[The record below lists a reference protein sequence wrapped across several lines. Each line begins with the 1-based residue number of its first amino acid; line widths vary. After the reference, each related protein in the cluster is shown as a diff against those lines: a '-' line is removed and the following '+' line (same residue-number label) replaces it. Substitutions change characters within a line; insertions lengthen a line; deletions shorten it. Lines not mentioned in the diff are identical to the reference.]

1 MTLNPAQIDK
11 VSDELRSFLRV
22 EVRSKKLK
30 KLDPSF
36 YKNVTGALETLKEEA
51 ESYLVKQDITNYINL
66 KARINDIERDFRALF
81 QRRFEKIS
89 TLSIYDLD
97 SELMNSL
104 TPEEKEFITRL
115 HNMMQDQ
122 YNLLLNKAPQM
133 DEPEETPA
141 EDKENVPE
149 EKEEPPA
156 ERAEAEMVS
165 KKDEYILVRI
175 LGDQPPI
182 AQPEGDYYLH
192 DNDLVYLPE
201 NFAEILVKR
210 KAALKVNLT
219 QAQLN

>member
-81 QRRFEKIS
+81 QRRFEKIA

-115 HNMMQDQ
+115 HIMMQDQ
-122 YNLLLNKAPQM
+122 YNLLLNKMPQKE
-133 DEPEETPA
+133 EPEETSEEEA
-141 EDKENVPE
+141 ENPPE
-149 EKEEPPA
+149 EKPTAPA
-156 ERAEAEMVS
+156 EEQEAEAAAQ
-165 KKDEYILVRI
+165 KDEYLLVRI
-175 LGDQPPI
+175 MGDQPPI

-201 NFAEILVKR
+201 NFAEILIKR
-210 KAALKVNLT
+210 KAALKVNLV
-219 QAQLN
+219 QS